1 MVLNPE
7 SLQMI
12 AQLLDEKLDQKFS
25 ASIENLRTE
34 FNSSFSSMEGSM
46 SDLKHSVSDL
56 KSTVSDLK
64 STVSGLKLSIAKL
77 DARLTHVEHDVRDIN
92 LNLENHISPQ
102 IRLLAEVY
110 VPKAEE
116 FERSV
121 TDMIEMRSSID
132 ILKITVSDHSKQL
145 QKLEIS

>member
-34 FNSSFSSMEGSM
+34 FNSSFSSIAGSV
-46 SDLKHSVSDL
+46 SDLKHS
-56 KSTVSDLK
+56 VSDLK

-77 DARLTHVEHDVRDIN
+77 DNRLTHVEHDVRDIN
-92 LNLENHISPQ
+92 LKLENHISPQ

>member
-56 KSTVSDLK
+56 KSTVS
-64 STVSGLKLSIAKL
+64 GLKLSIAKL
-77 DARLTHVEHDVRDIN
+77 DARLTHVEHHVRDIN